1 MTGIEPGST
10 LTQIKANLQY
20 DGELVVRNF
29 EGTRVS
35 TGGVGTGTT
44 FTLLRDGVPCDQV
57 ALLIYGDLN
66 GDGNVN
72 QKDVS
77 VLVEHEFY
85 HESRAGLKGLFLEAA
100 DINHDG
106 TYSFEDLD
114 LLYKSIYSFGAPDDK
129 R

>member
-1 MTGIEPGST
+1 MITSQVYSIDEKTRVMSGIEPGST
-10 LTQIKANLQY
+10 LTRIKANLQY

-72 QKDVS
+72 QRMFPSWWSMSFTMKAERFLKDCS
-77 VLVEHEFY
+77 
-85 HESRAGLKGLFLEAA
+85 
-100 DINHDG
+100 
-106 TYSFEDLD
+106 
-114 LLYKSIYSFGAPDDK
+114 
-129 R
+129 

>member
-1 MTGIEPGST
+1 M
-10 LTQIKANLQY
+10 
-20 DGELVVRNF
+20 
-29 EGTRVS
+29 
-35 TGGVGTGTT
+35 
-44 FTLLRDGVPCDQV
+44 
-57 ALLIYGDLN
+57 LIYGDLN

-85 HESRAGLKGLFLEAA
+85 HESRAVLKGLFLEAA

-114 LLYKSIYSFGAPDDK
+114 LLYKSCLLYTS
-129 R
+129 

>member
-1 MTGIEPGST
+1 M
-10 LTQIKANLQY
+10 
-20 DGELVVRNF
+20 R
-29 EGTRVS
+29 
-35 TGGVGTGTT
+35 
-44 FTLLRDGVPCDQV
+44 QV

-85 HESRAGLKGLFLEAA
+85 HESRAVLKGLFLEAA

-114 LLYKSIYSFGAPDDK
+114 LLYKSIYSFGALMINAKKGWTGRAWRRSILEDCFGILLLCVSD
-129 R
+129 